1 MKKCGEIW
9 NTLSADEKIKYE
21 EMHKISMLVNHLI
34 VLNISIHSS

>member
-21 EMHKISMLVNHLI
+21 EMHNKDKTRYEQ
-34 VLNISIHSS
+34 